1 VEGGVLTARVPASQG
16 RGGPSPPPGSLI
28 GLGLDLVDVERFRSA
43 LGRRPALA
51 ERLFTAV
58 ERAIAGDGPGAART
72 LAGRFAVKEAVMKA
86 LGVGIGA
93 VDWTDISAGRRPGG
107 APELEVAGRAAER
120 AARLG
125 VASWLVSVTHTDT
138 VAAAVVVALA

>member
-1 VEGGVLTARVPASQG
+1 MEGGVLSALAQAGQG
-16 RGGPSPPPGSLI
+16 RDGPSPPPGSLI
-28 GLGLDLVDVERFRSA
+28 GLGLDLVDIERFRSV
-43 LGRRPALA
+43 LGRRPAP
-51 ERLFTAV
+51 V
-58 ERAIAGDGPGAART
+58 ERALAGDGPGTART
-72 LAGRFAVKEAVMKA
+72 LAGRFAVKEAAMKA

-107 APELEVAGRAAER
+107 APELEVAGRAADR

-125 VASWLVSVTHTDT
+125 VTSWLVSVTHTDT